1 MELNKELNKTATESK
16 SKLAATIKENN
27 KPAFWFL
34 MPSLLIL
41 TLFTFY
47 PMIMTVYNSF
57 FATNIRGEAAK
68 FVGLGNYFSIFQDP
82 LFLKSLAGTLVY
94 VVAFAAIT
102 IVAGVVLA
110 RLATMKLRRISWF
123 QTAFAGTMGT
133 SAAAA
138 SILWLFLFN
147 PSVDLASFA
156 LKAMGMTN
164 ANLLVDPTG
173 AMIVIVLAS
182 VWMALGFA
190 FLILL
195 SAFQSVPPEYYE
207 VADIAGWSQ
216 YKQTLKI
223 TVPMISPTLFFL
235 FVVEI
240 IDGFKMFAQ
249 IDLITGGGPNNAT
262 NFLAYKIYQDAFT
275 FHNFGTASAESIV
288 LTVIIALAT
297 WIQFHYTERKVY
309 YA

>member
-16 SKLAATIKENN
+16 SKLTA
-27 KPAFWFL
+27 
-34 MPSLLIL
+34 
-41 TLFTFY
+41 
-47 PMIMTVYNSF
+47 MIMTVYNSF

-147 PSVDLASFA
+147 PSVSLASFA

-182 VWMALGFA
+182 VWMALGF
-190 FLILL
+190 
-195 SAFQSVPPEYYE
+195 
-207 VADIAGWSQ
+207 G
-216 YKQTLKI
+216 LKSI
-223 TVPMISPTLFFL
+223 FET
-235 FVVEI
+235 
-240 IDGFKMFAQ
+240 DFKRHSEPRLPSTAQ
-249 IDLITGGGPNNAT
+249 IN
-262 NFLAYKIYQDAFT
+262 
-275 FHNFGTASAESIV
+275 H
-288 LTVIIALAT
+288 
-297 WIQFHYTERKVY
+297 
-309 YA
+309 